1 MNNQFH
7 ACSTDLKVIAPK
19 TIVKKITESIG
30 MAHTK
35 DPHKV
40 PKLNP
45 KAQER
50 QFFLEATAVS
60 VVTFH
65 FLTSGD
71 FNSTL
76 FEIRRRW

>member
-1 MNNQFH
+1 
-7 ACSTDLKVIAPK
+7 
-19 TIVKKITESIG
+19 